1 VTLCFRMRKVP
12 SQRIAPAPRVGATS
26 HRGCRNASLM
36 GRWRVSDRTS
46 GDLVGVL
53 VAVSSDDQD
62 DIVVNVKLLYAA
74 MR

>member
-1 VTLCFRMRKVP
+1 
-12 SQRIAPAPRVGATS
+12 
-26 HRGCRNASLM
+26 M